1 MKLFYRFKRNMQ
13 TKMTW
18 DELKEYL
25 KEKVFLIGLSFVDKN
40 GNLVDQYQTHGTII
54 ELTDDGLFK
63 IKREDNSIF
72 QMPYDKNTIKKA
84 DKGEYREKSTGQI
97 IINPDYIM
105 TWEITLNESYDTS
118 EIKKVGFITA
128 G

>member
-1 MKLFYRFKRNMQ
+1 
-13 TKMTW
+13 MTW

-40 GNLVDQYQTHGTII
+40 GDLVEQYQTHGSLI
-54 ELTDDGLFK
+54 ELTDEGLLK

-72 QMPYDKNTIKKA
+72 QMPYDRDTIKKA
-84 DKGEYREKSTGQI
+84 DKGEYRERSTGQI
-97 IINPDYIM
+97 IIDPDYIM
-105 TWEITLNESYDTS
+105 TWEITLNENDDTS
-118 EIKKVGFITA
+118 EMKKVGFVPA